1 MILDVLLLTPESVVE
16 PTLGLWE
23 IVLIGVVVGVTSGLL
38 VFILEWFHAQAR
50 KSARIIRL
58 VYRAYT
64 SEQTLT
70 MKVSA
75 DGVEDIHLR
84 EDVRDQNKVTW
95 LGQSVAVKQKNH

>member
-1 MILDVLLLTPESVVE
+1 MILDVLLLTPEPVE

-23 IVLIGVVVGVTSGLL
+23 IVLIGVVVSISFDVWMFL
-38 VFILEWFHAQAR
+38 VRWLPVQAR
-50 KSARIIRL
+50 KFTRIIRL
-58 VYRAYT
+58 AYRAYT

-84 EDVRDQNKVTW
+84 EDVRDQDKVTW
-95 LGQSVAVKQKNH
+95 LGQSVAVKQKNN